1 MLIPFGCCE
10 MTITPIIHL
19 KQVFYKALYY
29 ILVFYS
35 KIANEHEFISSFYFY
50 VFLVYQSV

>member
-1 MLIPFGCCE
+1 LNSYLNSVIFAGVSIMLIPFGCCE

-35 KIANEHEFISSFYFY
+35 K
-50 VFLVYQSV
+50 